1 MISITEKPIDLN
13 DVLFHSKDDSA
24 GATTLFLGS
33 VRDHNEGQNVSGIH
47 YEAYKEMSQS
57 VLLEIEREVF
67 RKWNVKKFIAIHR
80 IGDLKIGDVSVA
92 VSISTEHRKDAF
104 EACRYTID
112 TIKTRVPI
120 WKKETVGDGQHWVQT
135 K

>member
-13 DVLFHSKDDSA
+13 DVLLHSKDDSA

-57 VLLEIEREVF
+57 VLLDIESEVL
-67 RKWNVKKFIAIHR
+67 RKWNIKKFIAIHR
-80 IGDLKIGDVSVA
+80 IGELEIGDVSVA

-104 EACRYTID
+104 EACRYAID
-112 TIKTRVPI
+112 AIKTRVPI
-120 WKKETVGDGQHWVQT
+120 WKKEKTETGQHWVQT

>member
-1 MISITEKPIDLN
+1 MIAITERPIDLN
-13 DVLFHSKDDSA
+13 HILLQSKDDSA

-47 YEAYKEMSQS
+47 YESYKEMSQS
-57 VLLEIEREVF
+57 VLLEIEKEVLE
-67 RKWNVKKFIAIHR
+67 KWEIKKFIAIHR

-92 VSISTEHRKDAF
+92 VSISTEHRKDSF
-104 EACRYTID
+104 EACKYTID

-120 WKKETVGDGQHWVQT
+120 WKKEKTSDGQHWVQT

>member
-1 MISITEKPIDLN
+1 MISITEKPIDVN
-13 DVLFHSKDDSA
+13 DVLSQSQDDSA

-33 VRDHNEGQNVSGIH
+33 VRDHNDGQSVSGIH

-57 VLLEIEREVF
+57 VLLEIEREVL
-67 RKWNVKKFIAIHR
+67 RKWDVKKFNAIHR
-80 IGDLKIGDVSVA
+80 IGDLRIGDVSVA

-104 EACRYTID
+104 EACKYTID
-112 TIKTRVPI
+112 MIKIRVPI
-120 WKKETVGDGQHWVQT
+120 WKKEKTEAGQHWVQT

>member
-13 DVLFHSKDDSA
+13 DVLLHSKDDSA

-33 VRDHNEGQNVSGIH
+33 VRDHNEGQKVSGIH

-57 VLLEIEREVF
+57 VLLEIESEVL
-67 RKWNVKKFIAIHR
+67 RKWDIKKFIAIHR

>member
-1 MISITEKPIDLN
+1 MISITEKPIDLYDILLN
-13 DVLFHSKDDSA
+13 SKDDSA

-33 VRDHNEGQNVSGIH
+33 VRDHNDEQRVSGIH

-57 VLLEIEREVF
+57 VLLEIENEVL
-67 RKWNVKKFIAIHR
+67 RKWDVKKFVAIHR
-80 IGDLKIGDVSVA
+80 IGDLEIGDVSVA

-104 EACRYTID
+104 EACKYTID
-112 TIKTRVPI
+112 AIKIRVPI
-120 WKKETVGDGQHWVQT
+120 WKKEKTETGQHWVKT